1 MKIGLICPY
10 NIAKGGGVQEIVL
23 ATREELVKRGHS
35 VKIITPLPRLGAIP
49 KDPDVI
55 FIGTSTDFKSP
66 THTHVQVS
74 ASAGVSKI
82 ESMLEEEK
90 FDVLHF
96 HEPWVPML
104 SLQILQRSNAV
115 NIATFH
121 AKLPE
126 TLMSRTITRVVTPYL
141 KSVLKY
147 LDEMTAVSDS
157 AAEYVTSLT
166 DTPVTI
172 IPNGI
177 DLAKYKFSP
186 DKKPSSSKTILYIG
200 RLEKRK
206 GVKFLLQAYQ
216 ILSQDDDG
224 LKLIIAGD
232 GPDRKKLELLT
243 DELDLKNVSFLGYI
257 SEEVKLELLS
267 EADLFCSPA
276 IFGESFGIV
285 LLEAMATGTV
295 ASAGNNSGYSDLMQ
309 GVGSLSITN
318 PQDISEFARQLKLL
332 VNEPEIRNLW
342 RTWAK
347 NYVQQFSYPR
357 VVDLYEELYIEAVK
371 QHANK

>member
-1 MKIGLICPY
+1 MKIGLVCPY

-23 ATREELVKRGHS
+23 ATRAELVKRGHN
-35 VKIITPLPRLGAIP
+35 VKIITPLPRQGKIP

-82 ESMLEEEK
+82 ESMLAEEN
-90 FDVLHF
+90 FDILHF
-96 HEPWVPML
+96 HEPWIPML

-121 AKLPE
+121 AKIPE

-141 KSVLKY
+141 RSVLKY

-166 DTPVTI
+166 DIPVTI

-177 DLAKYKFSP
+177 DLSKYKFSP
-186 DKKPSSSKTILYIG
+186 DKKTSDTKTILYIG

-216 ILSQDDDG
+216 LLSQDDDN
-224 LKLIIAGD
+224 LRLIIGGD
-232 GPDRKKLELLT
+232 GPDRKKLELLA
-243 DELDLKNVSFLGYI
+243 DELKLKNVSFLGYV
-257 SEEVKLELLS
+257 SEEVKLDLLVQ
-267 EADLFCSPA
+267 ADVFCSPA

-285 LLEAMATGTV
+285 LLEAMATGVV
-295 ASAGNNSGYSDLMQ
+295 ASAGNNSGYNDLMQ
-309 GVGSLSITN
+309 GVGALSITN
-318 PQDISEFARQLKLL
+318 PQDTSEFARQLKLL
-332 VNEPEIRNLW
+332 LNEPDIRKLW

-347 NYVQQFSYPR
+347 SYVKQFSYPR
-357 VVDLYEELYIEAVK
+357 VVDMYEELYIEAAK
-371 QHANK
+371 QHGNK

>member
-1 MKIGLICPY
+1 MKIGLVCPY

-23 ATREELVKRGHS
+23 ATRAELVKRGHN
-35 VKIITPLPRLGAIP
+35 VKIITPLPRQGKIP

-82 ESMLEEEK
+82 ESMLAEEN
-90 FDVLHF
+90 FDILHF
-96 HEPWVPML
+96 HEPWIPML

-121 AKLPE
+121 AKIPE

-141 KSVLKY
+141 RSVLKY

-166 DTPVTI
+166 DIPVTI

-177 DLAKYKFSP
+177 DLSKYKFSP
-186 DKKPSSSKTILYIG
+186 DKKTSDTKTILYIG

-216 ILSQDDDG
+216 LLSQDDDN
-224 LKLIIAGD
+224 LRLIIGGD
-232 GPDRKKLELLT
+232 GPDRKKLELLA
-243 DELDLKNVSFLGYI
+243 DELKLKNVSFLGYV
-257 SEEVKLELLS
+257 SEEVKLDLLIQ
-267 EADLFCSPA
+267 ADVFCSPA

-285 LLEAMATGTV
+285 LLEAMATGVV
-295 ASAGNNSGYSDLMQ
+295 ASAGNNSGYNDLMQ
-309 GVGSLSITN
+309 GVGALSITN
-318 PQDISEFARQLKLL
+318 PQDTSEFARQLKLL
-332 VNEPEIRNLW
+332 LNEPDIRKLW

-347 NYVQQFSYPR
+347 SYVKQFSYPR
-357 VVDLYEELYIEAVK
+357 VVDMYEELYIEAAK
-371 QHANK
+371 QHGNK